1 MQHWLCVSWAC
12 WHEGEQFL
20 LDDFD
25 GDTVG
30 AVLEIGAVLL
40 NEVTDVVDC
49 LGILHEGVDDLF
61 PWLVRFLYL
70 LAEFQP
76 FGFGLFF
83 LFFAHFSCVIE
94 KVCIFAPERG
104 FLKQRGLQFRA
115 QSGTLFFH

>member
-1 MQHWLCVSWAC
+1 M
-12 WHEGEQFL
+12 EQFL

-76 FGFGLFF
+76 FGFGLFL
-83 LFFAHFSCVIE
+83 LFFAHFLSVL
-94 KVCIFAPERG
+94 VCLLVSAVG
-104 FLKQRGLQFRA
+104 HGLRLLMCDPC
-115 QSGTLFFH
+115 GVGE